1 MKKNIKIPFLYL
13 GLIFLISLGIYVY
26 YNGSVIFYNG
36 VKYITST
43 RSIDIMISTVMVTI
57 FYQYFMNSYYYYL
70 LNRNNIIV
78 RVGRIKYAYYII
90 KKIILSMF
98 LFFLTNLISDF
109 VITKRIDCIYNLVNT
124 IFIGLV
130 VILLPKRKEYNYE
143 LMICL
148 LITMILRILFFL
160 ARM

>member
-1 MKKNIKIPFLYL
+1 MKNNIKIPFLYL
-13 GLIFLISLGIYVY
+13 GLIFLVSFGIYVY
-26 YNGSVIFYNG
+26 YHGNIIFYNG

-70 LNRNNIIV
+70 LNRNNIII
-78 RVGRIKYAYYII
+78 RVGRKKYTHYII

-109 VITKRIDCIYNLVNT
+109 IITRRIDYIYSLLNT
-124 IFIGLV
+124 LFIGLV
-130 VILLPKRKEYNYE
+130 VILLPKGKEYNYE

-148 LITMILRILFFL
+148 LITMILRLVFFL
-160 ARM
+160 SRM

>member
-13 GLIFLISLGIYVY
+13 GLIFLISFGIYVY
-26 YNGSVIFYNG
+26 YNGSVTFYNG

-109 VITKRIDCIYNLVNT
+109 VITKRINCIYNLVNT
-124 IFIGLV
+124 LFIGLV